1 MSVPGRADGGRRVP
15 LGAGGAPAVP
25 AAGVSSERTVER
37 GWYAALVVGAMVVM
51 AAALAPFV
59 APYAPDAIDLAGR
72 RAAPSMAHWFGTDD
86 LGRDVLSRVLH
97 GGRVSLAIGVLA
109 AALASALGA
118 GIGATA
124 ASAGRWVDGTLMRVA
139 DALLAVPRLPLL
151 MIVCVILRPGVLLV
165 AVLVAV
171 VSWMETARVMRVEVR
186 AVRGRE
192 FVEAAQAMG
201 TGPVRTLLR
210 HVVPNVLPVLA
221 VSATL
226 AVGRAILL
234 ESALSFFG
242 VGVQPPTAS
251 WGNML
256 YQAQAT
262 MASEPWLALFPGL
275 AILVAVLVVNR
286 IGESLA
292 ARRNPAPRVVG

>member
-1 MSVPGRADGGRRVP
+1 VNVIVE
-15 LGAGGAPAVP
+15 PA
-25 AAGVSSERTVER
+25 RTVR
-37 GWYAALVVGAMVVM
+37 VSPGLAAALVVGGLLLL
-51 AAALAPFV
+51 AAALAPWI

-72 RAAPSMAHWFGTDD
+72 RAGPSLSHWFGTDD
-86 LGRDVLSRVLH
+86 LGRDVFTRVLH
-97 GGRVSLAIGVLA
+97 GGRVSLLIGVLS
-109 AALASALGA
+109 ALLTAALGA
-118 GIGATA
+118 GVGATA
-124 ASAGRWVDGTLMRVA
+124 ASAGRWLDALLMRVA

-151 MIVCVILRPGVLLV
+151 MIASVILRPGVLLLT
-165 AVLVAV
+165 VLVAV
-171 VSWMETARVMRVEVR
+171 VSWMETARVIRGEVIAVR
-186 AVRGRE
+186 ARG
-192 FVEAAQAMG
+192 FVEAAHALG
-201 TGPVRTLLR
+201 TGPVAALWR
-210 HVVPNVLPVLA
+210 HVAPNVAPVLA

-262 MASEPWLALFPGL
+262 MGSEPWLALFPGA

-286 IGESLA
+286 IGARLA
-292 ARRNPAPRVVG
+292 ST

>member
-1 MSVPGRADGGRRVP
+1 MLV
-15 LGAGGAPAVP
+15 GGA
-25 AAGVSSERTVER
+25 
-37 GWYAALVVGAMVVM
+37 LVL
-51 AAALAPFV
+51 AAALAPWV

-72 RAAPSMAHWFGTDD
+72 RAGPSLAHWFGTDD
-86 LGRDVLSRVLH
+86 LGRDVFTRVLH
-97 GGRVSLAIGVLA
+97 GGRVSLLIGVLA
-109 AALASALGA
+109 AILTAALGA

-124 ASAGRWVDGTLMRVA
+124 ASSGRRVDAMLMRLA

-151 MIVCVILRPGVLLV
+151 MIVSVILRPGVLLLT
-165 AVLVAV
+165 VLVALA
-171 VSWMETARVMRVEVR
+171 SWMETARVIRGEVR
-186 AVRGRE
+186 SVRTHG
-192 FVEAAQAMG
+192 FVEAAYALG
-201 TGPVRTLLR
+201 ARSVLVLWR
-210 HVVPNVLPVLA
+210 HVAPNAAPVLA

-262 MASEPWLALFPGL
+262 MASEPWLALFPGA
-275 AILVAVLVVNR
+275 AILIVVLVVNR
-286 IGESLA
+286 VGEALSA
-292 ARRNPAPRVVG
+292 A

>member
-1 MSVPGRADGGRRVP
+1 MNVA
-15 LGAGGAPAVP
+15 LVP
-25 AAGVSSERTVER
+25 ARAVRMSR
-37 GWYAALVVGAMVVM
+37 GLVVAVVVGAVLLA
-51 AAALAPFV
+51 AAALAPWV

-72 RAAPSMAHWFGTDD
+72 RAGPSMAHWFGTDD
-86 LGRDVLSRVLH
+86 LGRDVLTRVLF
-97 GGRVSLAIGVLA
+97 GGRVSLLIGVLS
-109 AALASALGA
+109 ALLTAALGA

-124 ASAGRWVDGTLMRVA
+124 ASAGRWVDALLMRVA

-151 MIVCVILRPGVLLV
+151 MIVSVILQPGVLLLT
-165 AVLVAV
+165 ALVAL
-171 VSWMETARVMRVEVR
+171 VSWMETSRVIRGEVIAVR
-186 AVRGRE
+186 ARG
-192 FVEAAQAMG
+192 FVEAAHALG
-201 TGPVRTLLR
+201 TGPVAALFR
-210 HVVPNVLPVLA
+210 HVAPNVLPTLA

-262 MASEPWLALFPGL
+262 MSSEPWLALFPGA

-286 IGESLA
+286 LGEAVA
-292 ARRNPAPRVVG
+292 ATG